1 MKKLLFI
8 ICVLVMICT
17 VSYASFEVPETI
29 RIKLENGEIME
40 INLDEYLYGV
50 VKNEMGTSY
59 KTDGKVKQIGSE
71 ALKAQ
76 AVASRTY
83 AVYKILQNEDAE
95 YDVTATTKDQVYR
108 AGNVP
113 EIVKDAVDFTSGQV
127 MTYDDEVICAYFFS
141 TSGGHT
147 ESPENVWYSSL
158 PYLEGVEDPYEPYI
172 EGKSEWTARIP
183 ASKYG
188 KIKILDTDEFDRV
201 MELKVGSEVLT
212 KNNIRMKLGAS
223 LIKSTWFEVEYDDET
238 KEYVFNGKGYGHG
251 VGMSQYGAMGMA
263 EAGFNY
269 QEILSW
275 YYKDIEFEPNGD
287 EYIVINKGEKDN
299 KPEKED
305 DHNSNGVSNDYSDS
319 KADEKNPNQ
328 NYERGPLLIG
338 LLEVVKTLTSWR

>member
-40 INLDEYLYGV
+40 ISLDEYLYGV

-59 KTDGKVKQIGSE
+59 KTDGKVKQVGSE

-83 AVYKILQNEDAE
+83 AVYQILQNEDAE

-147 ESPENVWYSSL
+147 ESPENVWYSAL

-188 KIKILDTDEFDRV
+188 KIKVLDTDEFDRV
-201 MELKVGSEVLT
+201 TELKVGSEVLT

-238 KEYVFNGKGYGHG
+238 DEYVFSGKGYGHG

-275 YYKDIEFEPNGD
+275 YYKDIDFEPNGE
-287 EYIVINKGEKDN
+287 EYIVINKGDKDN
-299 KPEKED
+299 KPNKED
-305 DHNSNGVSNDYSDS
+305 DPNSNGVNNDYSDS
-319 KADEKNPNQ
+319 KADEVDPNH
-328 NYERGPLLIG
+328 NNERGPLLVS